1 MLYVVF
7 ILGASKLQRYSQ
19 HCNSFYKI
27 PIHLCIQLQRNVA
40 LLEKMARSVG
50 TQNDTSVTQTQ

>member
-1 MLYVVF
+1 MF
-7 ILGASKLQRYSQ
+7 IY
-19 HCNSFYKI
+19 
-27 PIHLCIQLQRNVA
+27 QLQRNVA